1 MVEEG
6 SEECRKVG
14 ECRGWG
20 VQREGSAEGGGM
32 QRVRGSTEGGG
43 CRGWGHAEG
52 EGEYRGWG
60 VQGMREWKRGG
71 GVRATDKGVQ
81 RVEEQ
86 VVI

>member
-20 VQREGSAEGGGM
+20 SAEGG
-32 QRVRGSTEGGG
+32 E

-52 EGEYRGWG
+52 VGEYRGWG
-60 VQGMREWKRGG
+60 VQGMRECREWKRGG